1 MATPLKVVAVNGS
14 AQQPSRTLAL
24 VQALLTELDSRLHL
38 QSHIVNLG
46 DIARP
51 LGAALSRAELPA
63 EIENQLVAIE
73 SADLLVVAA
82 PVYRGSYPGHFK
94 HLFDLVGQQA
104 LVDKPVLL
112 GATGGSDRHAL
123 VLEHQLRPLFGFL
136 QALTLPIGV
145 YGSPGDFHNYQVS
158 SAALAE
164 RIRLAA
170 DRCAPLFE
178 ASRKLPLQ
186 RAA

>member
-1 MATPLKVVAVNGS
+1 MSKPLKVVAVNGS
-14 AQQPSRTLAL
+14 TQQPSRTLAL
-24 VQALLTELDSRLHL
+24 VNALLQEIGTRLHIEPQVVSL
-38 QSHIVNLG
+38 SE
-46 DIARP
+46 IARP
-51 LGAALSRAELPA
+51 LGGALWRNELPA
-63 EIENQLVAIE
+63 QVEAQLQAIE
-73 SADLLVVAA
+73 QADLLVVAA

-94 HLFDLVGQQA
+94 QLFDLIGQEA

-112 GATGGSDRHAL
+112 AATGGSDRHAL

-145 YGSPGDFHNYQVS
+145 YASQADFEGHTVR
-158 SAALAE
+158 SAALFE

-170 DRCAPLFE
+170 ERAAPLFP
-178 ASRKLPLQ
+178 ANGQVALA

>member
-1 MATPLKVVAVNGS
+1 MATPLNVVAVNGS

-24 VQALLTELDSRLHL
+24 VQALLDELAGRLLL
-38 QSHIVNLG
+38 QTRIVNLG

-63 EIENQLVAIE
+63 EIEGEIAAIE

-94 HLFDLVGQQA
+94 HLFDLVGQDA
-104 LVDKPVLL
+104 LIDKPVLL
-112 GATGGSDRHAL
+112 AATGGSDRHAL

-145 YGSPGDFHNYQVS
+145 YGSPGDFQNYQVS

-170 DRCAPLFE
+170 DRAAPLFG
-178 ASRKLPLQ
+178 ASRLPLQ